1 MNVTEALSELAAQ
14 TNLSLVIFTVGLL
27 MCRVMP
33 VLVFSPFLGG
43 EVVPTE
49 VKMGIGVTLSIVLFP
64 AVADRMGALPTTA
77 LPFIGLLIK
86 EIFIGVS
93 LAFIVSLIFEAA
105 HVAGTLADTM
115 AGSNNA
121 QLYVPQLGQQVSLF
135 SSLKVQ
141 LSVVLFLTLNGHH
154 IVIEALAD
162 SLVAIPL
169 DRFPQFSGGTWP
181 FFELMIR
188 VFANM
193 LAISLALAAPMM
205 LATFLTD
212 LALGAINRVAPQI
225 QVFFISMAIK
235 PLVSVLVASMAL
247 YLLMKRFQTEFI
259 TMLAAL
265 KQALRL
271 LT

>member
-1 MNVTEALSELAAQ
+1 MNATEVLTRLAEQ
-14 TNLSLVIFTVGLL
+14 TNVSLVIFTVGLL

-33 VLVFSPFLGG
+33 VLIFSPFLGG

-64 AVADRMGALPTTA
+64 AVSDRMGALPTTA
-77 LPFIGLLIK
+77 LPFIGLLLK
-86 EIFIGVS
+86 ELFIGVS
-93 LAFIVSLIFEAA
+93 LAFIVNLIFEAA
-105 HVAGTLADTM
+105 RVAGTVADTM

-141 LSVVLFLTLNGHH
+141 LCVVLFLTLNGHH
-154 IVIEALAD
+154 IVIETLAD
-162 SLVAIPL
+162 SLIAIPL
-169 DRFPQFSGGTWP
+169 DRFPQFSGGAWR
-181 FFELMIR
+181 FFDLLIR
-188 VFANM
+188 VFADL

-225 QVFFISMAIK
+225 QVFFIAMAIK
-235 PLVSVLVASMAL
+235 PLVSVMIASMSL
-247 YLLMKRFQTEFI
+247 FLLMKRFQIEFV

-265 KQALRL
+265 KKALHF

>member
-1 MNVTEALSELAAQ
+1 MNVSEVLSWLTEQA
-14 TNLSLVIFTVGLL
+14 NLSLVIFTVGLL
-27 MCRVMP
+27 LCRIMP
-33 VLVFSPFLGG
+33 VLTFSPFLGG

-49 VKMGIGVTLSIVLFP
+49 VKMGVGVTLSIVLFP
-64 AVADRMGALPTTA
+64 LVRERMGALPTSA
-77 LPFIGLLIK
+77 LPYIALLVK

-93 LAFIVSLIFEAA
+93 LAFIVNIIFDAA
-105 HVAGTLADTM
+105 RVAGGLADTM

-141 LSVVLFLTLNGHH
+141 LAVVLFLTLNGHH
-154 IVIEALAD
+154 IVIETLAD
-162 SLVAIPL
+162 SLIAIPL
-169 DRFPQFSGGTWP
+169 DKFPQFSRGAWP
-181 FFELMIR
+181 FFDLMIR
-188 VFANM
+188 VFADL

-212 LALGAINRVAPQI
+212 LSLGAINRVAPQI

-235 PLVSVLVASMAL
+235 PLVSVLIASMAL
-247 YLLMKRFQTEFI
+247 LLLMKRFQTEFV

-265 KQALRL
+265 KAALRH